1 MASETQTPD
10 ETGQQSRPPGLLRL
24 VVALAIGLA
33 GCVLLWVVTP
43 FTYYILRLENITD
56 SYLPAGTL
64 FLLTILALA
73 VNPLLRRWRP
83 AWVLSRSQLVLVVGM
98 WLTASVIPIQG
109 VLFQL
114 PFSLADVCVQ
124 TTTNRSLADAHAEA
138 GLPAALFPDPIEYG
152 VRAPAS
158 ESLLGELPRGEAVLW
173 GRWAGP
179 LGSWGAFLLFYG
191 LLMVGLSLVV
201 LPQWRHN
208 ERLPFP
214 LVEVYESLIQTPS
227 PPGRVPPLFR
237 SRAFWIGA
245 GMVFLLY
252 FLHGLSLCLP
262 GQVPAIPLT
271 WNLQRCFTE
280 EPFVYMPRRMY
291 ENQLYFLFVGISFF
305 MPTRISFSIWSMM
318 IVYTAYIVAGRA
330 YFPPFYYST
339 ISDHRSGAILVL
351 TATVLWFGRDRWRAV
366 LRAAL
371 NGDGSAEARRDRRAA
386 LFLAV
391 GMVGLGGWFVWAGAQ
406 FVWACVFVLIAF
418 SVCLLI
424 TRFVAETGMPFFRID
439 GINVSVFMALVP
451 GSWLTAAT
459 VFMSGVTEMLFQ
471 MGCRVNVMTMATHA
485 LALDEERATA
495 DRASVSRQPRL
506 ALLFVLVLL
515 FGLAVGGA
523 ALVSFCS
530 HHGTTLDGFKDAV
543 GSPTAF
549 SRSHRLMLDL
559 GRGQVSRPAYNRVG
573 HLVFGAGLAAS
584 LQWACLALPKWPLHP
599 IGILIVYTYYGT
611 IAWASIFVGWM
622 VKIIV
627 VRYGGARLY
636 RSAKPFFLGLIIG
649 EVLAAVFWVI
659 VPCVLVALG
668 QEYTA
673 IRIQPP

>member
-1 MASETQTPD
+1 M
-10 ETGQQSRPPGLLRL
+10 
-24 VVALAIGLA
+24 VAALGIGLA

-64 FLLTILALA
+64 FLLTILALG

-83 AWVLSRSQLVLVVGM
+83 CWVLTRSQLVLAVGM
-98 WLTASVIPIQG
+98 WLTASVVPIQG

-114 PFSLADVCVQ
+114 PFSLANVCVQ
-124 TTTNRSLADAHAEA
+124 TTTDRPLAEAHGEA
-138 GLPAALFPDPIEYG
+138 GLPAALFPDSVEYG
-152 VRAPAS
+152 VKAPAS
-158 ESLLGELPRGEAVLW
+158 ESLLGELPRGETVAW

-214 LVEVYESLIQTPS
+214 LVEVYESLIE
-227 PPGRVPPLFR
+227 PPASKGRVPPLFR
-237 SRAFWIGA
+237 SRVFWIGA
-245 GMVFLLY
+245 GVVFLLY
-252 FLHGLSLCLP
+252 FLHGLNTYLP
-262 GQVPAIPLT
+262 GHVPAIPLT

-280 EPFVYMPRRMY
+280 EPFIYMPRRMY

-318 IVYTAYIVAGRA
+318 VVYTAYVVVGRA
-330 YFPPFYYST
+330 YFPPFYYAT

-351 TATVLWFGRDRWRAV
+351 TVTVLWFGRERWRGVVRAV
-366 LRAAL
+366 LS
-371 NGDGSAEARRDRRAA
+371 GDGSAEAKRDRRAA

-391 GMVGLGGWFVWAGAQ
+391 GMIGLGGWFVWAGAQ
-406 FVWACVFVLIAF
+406 FIWACVFVLIAF

-451 GSWLTAAT
+451 ASWLTAAT
-459 VFMSGVTEMLFQ
+459 AFMSGVTEMLFQ

-485 LALDEERATA
+485 LALDEGRGSAEPGSA
-495 DRASVSRQPRL
+495 SRQSRF

-515 FGLAVGGA
+515 LGVGVSGA

-530 HHGTTLDGFKDAV
+530 RHGTTLDGFKDAI
-543 GSPTAF
+543 GSTTAF
-549 SRSHRLMLDL
+549 NRSHRLMLDL
-559 GRGQVSRPAYNRVG
+559 GRGQVSRPAYSRGG
-573 HLVFGAGLAAS
+573 HLVFGAALAGS

-611 IAWASIFVGWM
+611 IAWASIFAGWM
-622 VKIIV
+622 VKVLV

-673 IRIQPP
+673 MRIQPP